1 MKAWLIREGEAT
13 PRDTLCLRCRL
24 CVTKHD
30 GAEHMGVS
38 EFNWLECKKFGWAIG
53 SGGDDPFLE
62 SRGGGQWTIAPI
74 ECESFVEI

>member
-1 MKAWLIREGEAT
+1 MKVWLIREGEQT

-30 GAEHMGVS
+30 GGEYMGVS
-38 EFNWLECKKFGWAIG
+38 EFNWLECKKFGWVIG
-53 SGGDDPFLE
+53 SGGDEPMLE
-62 SRGGGQWTIAPI
+62 SRGQQWVIAPI